1 MKQESIEILI
11 RAIERERAARKEA
24 ENILEEKS
32 AELLEAI
39 YQVEAVNEDL
49 NERLDKKQAELKGVF
64 DNIIDAFVVLDLRG
78 NVLRMNTT
86 AEIVFGYKKGELLNI
101 LHLLHEDDHEYSLEV
116 CKKLLKQGIYR
127 KYRDRITTGDKK
139 EKMLEIN
146 TSLIYDNFRNPI
158 ALQSIARDV
167 TEEMKNIKLIREQQE
182 QLSIT
187 VDNSPLGIV
196 LTAQGRLV
204 KFNKA
209 FHNFL
214 G

>member
-1 MKQESIEILI
+1 
-11 RAIERERAARKEA
+11 R
-24 ENILEEKS
+24 
-32 AELLEAI
+32 
-39 YQVEAVNEDL
+39 V
-49 NERLDKKQAELKGVF
+49 
-64 DNIIDAFVVLDLRG
+64 
-78 NVLRMNTT
+78 
-86 AEIVFGYKKGELLNI
+86 
-101 LHLLHEDDHEYSLEV
+101 
-116 CKKLLKQGIYR
+116 
-127 KYRDRITTGDKK
+127 RITTGDKK

-182 QLSIT
+182 QLSVT

-214 G
+214 GYTEEELLNYYIQKEITHPEDLEEAGIN